1 MPNDSDPSISPQPTV
16 KPGWSGRFYEDFTIG
31 DVYRHPMG
39 RTICETDNIW
49 FTNLTLNTNQLHFN
63 NHYSEGGIFGKPL
76 VNSTFTVSLVTGMS
90 VTDLTQN
97 AQANLAWDQIRLPNP
112 VFVGDTLYAES
123 LVTDKR
129 ESSSRPTAG
138 IVSVKTRGLN
148 QDAVVVC
155 TFTRTFLVAKHG
167 HAPDRFPLTD
177 APW

>member
-1 MPNDSDPSISPQPTV
+1 MADTPASNPEPTV

-31 DVYRHPMG
+31 DVYRHPLG
-39 RTICETDNIW
+39 RTICEADNMW

-90 VTDLTQN
+90 VSDLTQN
-97 AQANLAWDQIRLPNP
+97 AQANLAWDEIRLPNP

-129 ESSSRPTAG
+129 ESSTRPTAG

>member
-1 MPNDSDPSISPQPTV
+1 MPDTSTPNPEPTV
-16 KPGWSGRFYEDFTIG
+16 KPGWSGRFYEDFTVG
-31 DVYRHPMG
+31 DVYRHPLG
-39 RTICETDNIW
+39 RTICEADNIW

-90 VTDLTQN
+90 VSDLTQN
-97 AQANLAWDQIRLPNP
+97 AQANLAWDEIRLPNP

-129 ESSSRPTAG
+129 ESSTRPTAG